1 LRLASSHTHS
11 IRRDAFLERS
21 MIECRLLGKLRGDA
35 STLVPRAVGQMGFML
50 LAALLTMMV
59 ACSPG
64 PERET
69 QHTGRDARQMTAH
82 QGTTPSGKR
91 AEDAPAPEGETKTTD
106 SRIRWEYVA
115 LGDSLAAGV
124 GARLGYVPRYS
135 EHVQRETGT
144 RLRVNNLGLS
154 GQTSTQLLSSIRN
167 DPEMRKA
174 LGAAE
179 IVTLNIGLDDLG
191 QARSF
196 YKSGTCGGAQNEA
209 CLREIVDRIER
220 NWDAIINEI
229 SSLRSTENT
238 IIRTV
243 GLGYTPR
250 TEGVFRPYLDRIT
263 RHIASSAADASIPYV
278 EVRLADE
285 GMSEDGVHPNDKGY
299 RLIAERLGS
308 LGYEPLH
315 PL

>member
-1 LRLASSHTHS
+1 MGL
-11 IRRDAFLERS
+11 
-21 MIECRLLGKLRGDA
+21 MI
-35 STLVPRAVGQMGFML
+35 
-50 LAALLTMMV
+50 LAALLTTLV

-69 QHTGRDARQMTAH
+69 QHAGRDAKQTTAH

-91 AEDAPAPEGETKTTD
+91 AEDAPAPEGETTTTD
-106 SRIRWEYVA
+106 SRIRWGYVA

-124 GARLGYVPRYS
+124 GARRGYVSRYA
-135 EHVQRETGT
+135 EHLQSETGA

-154 GQTSTQLLSSIRN
+154 GQTSTQLLHSIRN

-174 LGAAE
+174 LGGAE
-179 IVTLNIGLDDLG
+179 IVTLNIGLNDLG
-191 QARSF
+191 LARSS
-196 YKSGTCGGAQNEA
+196 YESGTCGGPQNEA
-209 CLREIVDRIER
+209 CLREVVDRVER

-238 IIRTV
+238 IIRTM

-250 TEGVFRPYLDRIT
+250 TEGVFGPYLGRVT
-263 RHIASSAADASIPYV
+263 RHIASSAADAGIPYV

-285 GMSEDGVHPNDKGY
+285 GMSEDGLHPNDKGY
-299 RLIAERLGS
+299 RVIAERLRS
-308 LGYEPLH
+308 LGYEPLY
-315 PL
+315 PR